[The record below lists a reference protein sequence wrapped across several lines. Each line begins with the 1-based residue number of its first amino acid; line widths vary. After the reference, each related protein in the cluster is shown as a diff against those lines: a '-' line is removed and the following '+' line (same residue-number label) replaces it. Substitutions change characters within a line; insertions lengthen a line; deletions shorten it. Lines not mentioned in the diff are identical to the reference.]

1 MNMTIDS
8 PNVISRAEWLKARK
22 ELLIREK
29 QLTRMRDE
37 VDRQRRALP
46 WVKVE
51 KSYTFDGPEGQTTL
65 ADLFQGR
72 SQLIV
77 SHFMFGPG
85 WEVRGFEV
93 RGEAEADPRRG

>member
-1 MNMTIDS
+1 MNNTLIN
-8 PNVISRAEWLKARK
+8 PAKAISQDEWLNARK

-29 QLTRMRDE
+29 QLTQLSDE

-46 WVKVE
+46 WVKIE
-51 KSYTFDGPEGQTTL
+51 KTYTFDGFDGRRTL
-65 ADLFQGR
+65 SDIFEGR

-85 WEVRGFEV
+85 WKEGCVGCSF
-93 RGEAEADPRRG
+93 